1 MAKTLALLSVIA
13 LAPIVH
19 DHTRYEIGDELEI
32 KASEAPQLLEV
43 NAIKLKEEAAA
54 ADAPADDPAPAD
66 ALAAAQAQAVADAQA
81 VAEAK
86 AVAAKTAVP
95 KAAAKK

>member
-13 LAPIVH
+13 LVPIVH
-19 DHTRYEIGDELEI
+19 DHTRYEPGDELEI
-32 KASEAPQLLEV
+32 KATEAPQLLEV
-43 NAIKLKEEAAA
+43 NAIKLKEEAAVDDA
-54 ADAPADDPAPAD
+54 VIGDDADLD

-86 AVAAKTAVP
+86 AATKAAAP
-95 KAAAKK
+95 AAAKKK